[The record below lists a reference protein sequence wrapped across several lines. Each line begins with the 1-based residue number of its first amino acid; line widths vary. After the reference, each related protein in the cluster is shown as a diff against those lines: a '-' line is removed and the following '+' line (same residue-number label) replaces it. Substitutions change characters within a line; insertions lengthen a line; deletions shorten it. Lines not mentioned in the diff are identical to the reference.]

1 MCDRSASVFWPV
13 KGHVFSIAI
22 NTFLC
27 QDSALNPCA
36 CELRETIVLADASGA
51 QGHIALQNVTGKK
64 LHTPFKTFNQET
76 NKPTTCLLHDNTA
89 HAGQHGV

>member
-1 MCDRSASVFWPV
+1 
-13 KGHVFSIAI
+13 
-22 NTFLC
+22 
-27 QDSALNPCA
+27 
-36 CELRETIVLADASGA
+36 VLADASGA
-51 QGHIALQNVTGKK
+51 QGHIALQNFTGKK